1 MMGRRAVAFVMCCAL
16 GSMPASML
24 LAQTKSPQDI
34 VRAAGQSYYNLPKE
48 GLLEFQCVAL
58 PDWQFTLAAELHTEI
73 APDHP
78 AIKILNGVHF
88 WLSLD
93 QQGSPKLTHKLDS
106 QPEDP
111 KTQEGISQT
120 VSGVEQ
126 VLSGFSQSVAPFLF
140 TSMLPK
146 PEDKYSF
153 ETRGNQH
160 FLAFKEGSDDVS
172 LTLRDDLTVSEAKV
186 VSQEL
191 TATMRPQFAKTD
203 KGFLLVKID
212 SDYRLAADAAPTS
225 VVMDIEYANVQGLQL
240 PSKLRVDTRVGDATH
255 KMVILFKDYEVK
267 KKN

>member
-1 MMGRRAVAFVMCCAL
+1 MGRRIIAFAICCTL
-16 GSMPASML
+16 YCMPAGM
-24 LAQTKSPQDI
+24 LAQTKPQQDI
-34 VRAAGQSYYNLPKE
+34 VQVASKSYYNLPKE
-48 GLLEFQCVAL
+48 GLLEFQCVAV
-58 PDWQFTLAAELHTEI
+58 PDWQVTLAAELHTEI

-78 AIKILNGVHF
+78 AIKILNGIHF

-111 KTQEGISQT
+111 KTQEGINQT

-126 VLSGFSQSVAPFLF
+126 VLSSFSQSVSPFLF

-160 FLAFKEGSDDVS
+160 FLAFKEGSSDVS
-172 LTLRDDLTVSEAKV
+172 LTLRENLTVSEAKV
-186 VSQEL
+186 VSSEL
-191 TATMRPQFAKTD
+191 TATMRPQFSKTE
-203 KGFLLVKID
+203 KGFLLIKIE
-212 SDYRLAADAAPTS
+212 SDYKLPSDTAATT
-225 VVMDIEYANVQGLQL
+225 VVMDIEYANVQGFQL
-240 PSKLRVDTRVGDATH
+240 PSKLSVDTRVGEATH
-255 KMVILFKDYEVK
+255 KMVIVFKEYEVK

>member
-1 MMGRRAVAFVMCCAL
+1 MMGRRTVAFVICCTL
-16 GSMPASML
+16 GCMPTSI
-24 LAQTKSPQDI
+24 LAQTKPQQDI
-34 VRAAGQSYYNLPKE
+34 VQAASKSYYNLPKE
-48 GLLEFQCVAL
+48 GLLEFQCAAV
-58 PDWQFTLAAELHTEI
+58 PDWQVTLTAELHSEI

-111 KTQEGISQT
+111 KTQEGINQT

-126 VLSGFSQSVAPFLF
+126 VLSGFSQSVSPFLF

-146 PEDKYSF
+146 PGDKYSF

-160 FLAFKEGSDDVS
+160 FLTFKEGSDDVS

-186 VSQEL
+186 ISSQL
-191 TATMRPQFAKTD
+191 TATMRPQFLKTE

-212 SDYRLAADAAPTS
+212 SDYKLAADAAPTN
-225 VVMDIEYANVQGLQL
+225 VVMDIEYANVQGFQL
-240 PSKLRVDTRVGDATH
+240 PSKLRVDTRAGDTAH
-255 KMVILFKDYEVK
+255 KMVIAFKDYEVK
-267 KKN
+267 QKN